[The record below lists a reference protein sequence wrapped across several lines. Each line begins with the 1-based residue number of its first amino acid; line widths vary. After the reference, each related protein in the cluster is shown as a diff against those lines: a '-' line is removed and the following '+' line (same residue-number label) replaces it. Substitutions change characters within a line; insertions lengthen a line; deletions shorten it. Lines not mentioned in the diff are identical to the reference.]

1 MCGRTSGKGASARD
15 RNQVW
20 WTEEVAKAVG
30 EKEVWKRLKKIK
42 DRGRHP
48 NAGLLYLFGQNKAAR
63 RAVDKAR
70 NDMEEVVYN
79 KLEED
84 GGRKMIYK

>member
-1 MCGRTSGKGASARD
+1 M
-15 RNQVW
+15 
-20 WTEEVAKAVG
+20 EEVKEDQGSGEASECGVAVQ
-30 EKEVWKRLKKIK
+30 
-42 DRGRHP
+42 
-48 NAGLLYLFGQNKAAR
+48 FGQNKAAR